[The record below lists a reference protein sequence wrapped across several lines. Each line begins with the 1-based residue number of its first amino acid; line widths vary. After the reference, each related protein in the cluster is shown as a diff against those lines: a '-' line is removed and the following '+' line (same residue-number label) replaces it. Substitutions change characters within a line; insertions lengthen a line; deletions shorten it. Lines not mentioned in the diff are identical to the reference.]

1 MARTG
6 DGVEARGSSIRVK
19 FVHEGETVRERLT
32 INGKAMAPTPANMKY
47 AVRLAADIR
56 RKIAQGTFDYA
67 EFFPDSPRAQV
78 KAPDAFGTL
87 ADLWL
92 ESKGQLQPAT
102 RDQYGNA
109 VAIWKTLLGER
120 TPIDKLTYQVL
131 SAKIGGHTWASPKS
145 ANNYLI
151 VLRGIFG
158 FEYNGRRA
166 ADNPMAGIKNLTVVK
181 KLPDPLTAD
190 ERDRIMADLTARY
203 DPRIAAY
210 FNFAFYTGMRPEEII
225 ALHWSDV
232 DFTHQTVRV
241 QRVRTFRGSERDGS
255 KTHSERDVDL
265 VGRALEALAAMK
277 AYTFLKKN
285 KDGDPVNVFENP
297 VTARPWHDERSQRDH
312 YWTPALKRLG
322 IRHRRAYNTRH
333 TYATTA
339 LMAGVNPA
347 YIARQLGHANTKM
360 LFEKYARWID
370 GADKG
375 QERRALAIALEGH
388 SSQIRPADEAP
399 QKQKAGKSR

>member
-1 MARTG
+1 MGRVG
-6 DGVEARGSSIRVK
+6 SGVEARDSSIRIK
-19 FVHEGETVRERLT
+19 FVLDGETIRERLT
-32 INGKAMAPTPANMKY
+32 LNGKSLAPTPANMKY
-47 AVRLAADIR
+47 ATRVAADV
-56 RKIAQGTFDYA
+56 RKAIAQGVFDYA
-67 EFFPDSPRAQV
+67 AFFPDSPRAQA

-92 ESKGQLQPAT
+92 KSKGQLQAAT
-102 RDQYGNA
+102 KDQYGNA
-109 VAIWKTLLGER
+109 VTLWKRLLGER
-120 TPIDKLTYQVL
+120 TPMPKLTFQVL
-131 SAKIGGHTWASPKS
+131 SAKIGAQPWASAKS

-151 VLRGIFG
+151 VLRGIFD
-158 FEYNGRRA
+158 FEYSGRRA

-190 ERDRIMADLTARY
+190 ERDAILADMATRY
-203 DPRIAAY
+203 DKRVVAY
-210 FNFAFYTGMRPEEII
+210 FTFAFYTGMRPEEII
-225 ALHWSDV
+225 ALKWADI
-232 DFTHQTVRV
+232 DFNDKIARV

-255 KTHSERDVDL
+255 KTHAERDVDL
-265 VGRALEALAAMK
+265 VGKALEALATMK
-277 AYTFLKKN
+277 AYTYMKKT
-285 KDGDPVNVFENP
+285 KEGEPVDVFENH
-297 VTARPWHDERSQRDH
+297 VTGKAWHDERSQRDH
-312 YWTPALKRLG
+312 YWTPTLKRLG

-375 QERRALAIALEGH
+375 QERLALELALGN
-388 SSQIRPADEAP
+388 SSQIRPE
-399 QKQKAGKSR
+399 KQAGQSN